1 MPHQDSLAELQK
13 SLDVIIG
20 EMKSIQ
26 RQIAS
31 GTQPASMHELDA
43 LIKLG
48 QQYVDIVK
56 RLQKTL

>member
-1 MPHQDSLAELQK
+1 MPQQNSSAELQDT
-13 SLDVIIG
+13 LDTIVG
-20 EMKSIQ
+20 EMKVIQ
-26 RQIAS
+26 QQIA
-31 GTQPASMHELDA
+31 GDAQPASMHELDA

>member
-13 SLDVIIG
+13 SLDAIIG

-26 RQIAS
+26 RQIGS